1 MSLNFNFPQVYNFL
15 RLSELLVSN
24 CRNLKKIFLLTGK
37 DSGNSQQ
44 EMLDELKLSLAKH
57 NVALTIE
64 YSATLHDREIR
75 QGNSS
80 HKVLKP

>member
-1 MSLNFNFPQVYNFL
+1 MCFWQVYNFL

-37 DSGNSQQ
+37 EPGNQQ
-44 EMLDELKLSLAKH
+44 EMLDELKQSLAKH
-57 NVALTIE
+57 NVMLTIE

-75 QGNSS
+75 
-80 HKVLKP
+80 